1 MLMSCLRCSNYRLDE
16 IQWKEVEMDVVLQ
29 NYDSWLWL
37 ALHRIWDIDWGSDNQ
52 SNCNEISDEKSDF
65 WLSFTPISSF

>member
-29 NYDSWLWL
+29 IMILGCGWLC
-37 ALHRIWDIDWGSDNQ
+37 IEFGIDWGSDNQ